1 MGHPSSDGHGGSEI
15 RRVWESNQPVLLFTL
30 RTLSD
35 SELRDELEEKKESI
49 RVRMGWILRSAAS
62 GNRTQLSS
70 VTGWHTTD
78 ILTRLGPTFG
88 L

>member
-1 MGHPSSDGHGGSEI
+1 MYVYYCRTYEKAVSGGGNGDHPDSDMVD
-15 RRVWESNQPVLLFTL
+15 R
-30 RTLSD
+30 
-35 SELRDELEEKKESI
+35 
-49 RVRMGWILRSAAS
+49 RSAAS